1 MSGSAGDIARGVI
14 DANLYMVLATADA
27 TGQPWSS
34 PVYFAHSGH
43 REFFWLSSPEAA
55 HSRNIAARAQV
66 GIAIFDSRAT
76 IGTGQGV
83 YLSAVAHQVDGAKA
97 KTAIDVFSQRS
108 RAHGGGA
115 WTLDDIGADTG
126 MCLFCAVA
134 DGYWILAKDGRPDY
148 RIAADLE

>member
-14 DANLYMVLATADA
+14 DANLYMVLATANA
-27 TGQPWSS
+27 TGRPWSS
-34 PVYFAHSGH
+34 PVYFAHAGY
-43 REFFWLSSPEAA
+43 REFLWVSSPQAA
-55 HSRNIAARAQV
+55 HSRNISTRAQV

-83 YLSAVAHQVDGAKA
+83 YLSAVAHQLDRAEA
-97 KTAIDVFSQRS
+97 SMAIEVFSQRS
-108 RAHGGGA
+108 LAHGGAA
-115 WTLDDIGADTG
+115 WTLDDIGADNG

-148 RIAADLE
+148 RIAADPI